1 MSNDGTYTGRLRIA
15 SSTLTT
21 CDNLLSIINLY
32 QCNHGSYRIVKTGFK
47 EITLTTVADTATLT
61 LNRPEALNAITP
73 LMLDEI
79 NAALDALTDRSDL
92 RFLIL
97 TGAGRAFSAG
107 VDLKALG
114 DRRLKNGKVG
124 DLLDL
129 PARASIE
136 KIESLPVPVIARIN
150 GFCFTGALEIALA
163 CDIIVVADKARIGD
177 THAKWGLRPTW
188 GLSQRLPQRI
198 GIAKARELSF
208 TARTLNGQAAF
219 DLGLANA
226 VAPLDGLDQHIS
238 GLIAEMRGN
247 SAESL
252 VAYKDLY
259 RIAEND
265 GLVAGLRYEADT
277 GYSFS
282 DTDDRL
288 AEFRS

>member
-1 MSNDGTYTGRLRIA
+1 M
-15 SSTLTT
+15 
-21 CDNLLSIINLY
+21 
-32 QCNHGSYRIVKTGFK
+32 KTEFK

-124 DLLDL
+124 DFLDL

-226 VAPLDGLDQHIS
+226 VAPLDELDQHIS

-247 SAESL
+247 SAESF

-277 GYSFS
+277 DYSFS